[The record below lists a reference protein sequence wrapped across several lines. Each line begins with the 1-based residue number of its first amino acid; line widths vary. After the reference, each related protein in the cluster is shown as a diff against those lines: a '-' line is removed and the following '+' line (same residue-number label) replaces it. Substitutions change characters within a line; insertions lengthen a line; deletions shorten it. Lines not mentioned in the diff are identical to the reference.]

1 MSKANKLSIQKQIQI
16 AKHKLKYPNQ
26 SMSAIAEQYNVTLDQ
41 VNYAIQKSKR
51 GELKLGKIRSKKIN
65 LDEIVTEEN
74 LLKTNYEKALKH
86 LNTVDNIAVDDRI
99 NLLDKLANTSKT
111 IQQMEL
117 QNHLKRLDANIIASI
132 IRRFKPDATDD
143 DIIKIYSE
151 ELEKNRK

>member
-1 MSKANKLSIQKQIQI
+1 MLKANKLSIQKQIQI

-41 VNYAIQKSKR
+41 VNYAIQKSRR

-86 LNTVDNIAVDDRI
+86 LNSVDNIAVDDRI